1 MSLNRL
7 YLTKIMS
14 EKVQIDTT
22 GIKKILN
29 SFKPEEAISEYIWN
43 GFDAGATEVHL
54 SFEELGG
61 LGALST
67 LSISDN
73 GSGINH
79 SNLISKFKPFLRSEK
94 QQDEISERH
103 HSLTHGKNGYGRLTF
118 FVFAQ
123 TAIWETVY
131 SEGSKKYEYN
141 ITVESENLE
150 TYQITS
156 NLVEC
161 KKKDTG
167 TTVTFKGITEITKEY
182 FLEKVKAHLEIEF
195 GWFIELY
202 KEHNFNIYID
212 GKALEY
218 SEIVGERDNVTI
230 THTSSNTDFDVSYI
244 RWNKSLKNEYSRYY
258 LIDSKGLE
266 KWKSTTKLNNKGDDF
281 YHSVYI
287 KSQYFDTFEYYP
299 KQDDNQPSLIGHTK
313 NDSSFKYLEEEV
325 TKFLRDKRRPFLEVY
340 VDQKIEEFKKGGV
353 IPMPKDEWEIP
364 KNVELTNV
372 VRGLFVIQPKI
383 FTSATDEQKKI
394 FVRLLDS
401 LLDTS
406 ERENILKIIDEI
418 LGLDE
423 QDKHD
428 LLELLK
434 TTKLSGIIRAQKLVE
449 DRFVFVNQLRDVVFK
464 PELKANERDH
474 LQQIMDRHFWIFGEE
489 FALVST
495 TEAKFETAITKYVYL
510 LRGHSKPVKL
520 SHPDKNKEMD
530 LFLCRQNV
538 GTNTIENLIIEIK
551 SPTVKLGVDEVNQLK
566 KYEQV
571 IKSAPECN
579 SPNMSWTF
587 ILVGNTFNTS
597 GYIEGEIQN
606 AQNHGEKQ
614 KGLIYSVG
622 NSKMYVKT
630 WSQIFTD
637 FECRHKFIQD
647 QLNIDRSKLNK
658 EYSNIETLMS
668 DVLSNKSKVNS

>member
-1 MSLNRL
+1 
-7 YLTKIMS
+7 MS

-29 SFKPEEAISEYIWN
+29 SYKPEEALSEYIWN

-54 SFEELGG
+54 SFEEMGG
-61 LGALST
+61 LGALS
-67 LSISDN
+67 SISVADN
-73 GSGINH
+73 GSGINYT
-79 SNLISKFKPFLRSEK
+79 NLISKFKPFLHSEK
-94 QQDEISERH
+94 QQDDISERH

-123 TAIWETVY
+123 KAVWETVY
-131 SEGSKKYEYN
+131 QDGGKNYKYA

-150 TYQITS
+150 NYQTTS
-156 NLVEC
+156 NVTEI
-161 KKKDTG
+161 KKSNSGTVVTFSG
-167 TTVTFKGITEITKEY
+167 TTVTKED
-182 FLEKVKAHLEIEF
+182 FLEKVKPYLEVEF
-195 GWFIELY
+195 GWFLELY
-202 KEHNFNIYID
+202 KDRNFNIFVD
-212 GKALEY
+212 GKKLEY
-218 SEIVGERDNVTI
+218 TDIIGERDSRTI
-230 THTSSNTDFDVSYI
+230 SHTSSNATFELSFI
-244 RWNKSLKNEYSRYY
+244 RWNKPLKNEYSRFY
-258 LIDSKGLE
+258 LVDSSGGE

-287 KSQYFDTFEYYP
+287 TSSYFDTFEYHP
-299 KQDDNQPSLIGHTK
+299 KQDDKQPSLIGHTK
-313 NDSSFKYLEEEV
+313 NDTSFKYLEEEI
-325 TKFLRDKRRPFLEVY
+325 TKFLRDKRRPFLEVF
-340 VDQKIEEFKKGGV
+340 VDQKIEEFQKAGV
-353 IPMPKDEWEIP
+353 LPIPKSEWDIP
-364 KNVELTNV
+364 KNIELTNV
-372 VRGLFVIQPKI
+372 VRGLYVIQPKI
-383 FTSATDEQKKI
+383 FTSATDDQKKI
-394 FVRLLDS
+394 FIRLLDS

-406 ERENILKIIDEI
+406 EREHILQIIDEV

-423 QDKHD
+423 NDKHD

-449 DRFVFVNQLRDVVFK
+449 DRFTFVNQLKEIIFR
-464 PELKANERDH
+464 PEFKANERDH
-474 LQQIMDRHFWIFGEE
+474 LQKVMDRHFWIFGEE

-495 TEAKFETAITKYVYL
+495 TEAKFETAITKYVHL

-520 SHPDKNKEMD
+520 EHPDKNKEMD

-538 GTNTIENLIIEIK
+538 GTDSIENLIIEIK

-622 NSKMYVKT
+622 NSKMYVRK
-630 WSQIFTD
+630 WAQVFTE
-637 FECRHKFIQD
+637 FECKHKFIQD
-647 QLNIDRSKLNK
+647 QLNIDRTKLK
-658 EYSNIETLMS
+658 SDYSELETLMS
-668 DVLSNKSKVNS
+668 DTMANKARAKVKVKTK